1 LNEENSWRVRALLD
15 ELFERNEEENI
26 RLKDDYEEYYV
37 EIRILLKINSD

>member
-26 RLKDDYEEYYV
+26 RLKGDYEEYYV